1 MKKGSKTTSE
11 KKPIYTSPFK
21 KKKKIKVGKMKVACK
36 DCDSEITKVTES
48 REGMQI
54 KLRGFCESCNT
65 PKVVRIFDIQQIQN
79 SGNKFDFIVKEN
91 TPATALPLSTN
102 PANAAPTQATPAAGT
117 TTPAA
122 GTTTPST
129 TPTAPAVD
137 TAKTMKDLTDSMKK
151 MMDAFQKVSSNPD
164 ALKQAADDHAK
175 LVAALTA
182 KPATPATTPVPA
194 QPAAGATQQPVGIV
208 R

>member
-11 KKPIYTSPFK
+11 KKPVYTSPFK

-54 KLRGFCESCNT
+54 KLRGFCESCNS
-65 PKVVRIFDIQQIQN
+65 PKVVRVFDIQQIKD
-79 SGNKFDFIVKEN
+79 SGNKFDFIIREN

-117 TTPAA
+117 ATA
-122 GTTTPST
+122 PST
-129 TPTAPAVD
+129 TPAPTAHAVD
-137 TAKTMKDLTDSMKK
+137 TAKTMKDLADSMKK
-151 MMDAFQKVSSNPD
+151 ITDALTKVGSDPN

-175 LVAALTA
+175 LIAALTA
-182 KPATPATTPVPA
+182 KPATPVPTPVPA

-208 R
+208 K